1 MRHFTENCSNPD
13 ALYNKLN
20 RLIIYSSN
28 ETMLFDDK
36 KVFSEL
42 VKIGDMLHTG
52 LKLQEYEGAKYEV
65 TDKKLALEMMF
76 QVKSILSSK
85 QLTIDSVLDCLT
97 PISDNHLK
105 NTPEAQ
111 NPNMTIDDLR
121 NFSGWAV
128 TETDFKELDDISG

>member
-1 MRHFTENCSNPD
+1 MIGGVNYLYCDATSTAKDLKDQLKMRHFTENCSNPD

-52 LKLQEYEGAKYEV
+52 LKL
-65 TDKKLALEMMF
+65 
-76 QVKSILSSK
+76 
-85 QLTIDSVLDCLT
+85 
-97 PISDNHLK
+97 
-105 NTPEAQ
+105 
-111 NPNMTIDDLR
+111 
-121 NFSGWAV
+121 
-128 TETDFKELDDISG
+128 